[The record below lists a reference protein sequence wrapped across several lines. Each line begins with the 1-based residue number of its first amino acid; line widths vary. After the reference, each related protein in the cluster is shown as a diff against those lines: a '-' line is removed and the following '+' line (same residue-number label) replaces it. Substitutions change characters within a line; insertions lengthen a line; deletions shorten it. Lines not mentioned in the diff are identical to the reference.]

1 MTAIGV
7 TRATVLRL
15 LPKSAAVTSSK
26 VRKPCQNLLFL
37 KRPNIIA
44 QETMNCFRGFHTSR
58 PSRHGDDGD
67 LGPEVV
73 EITFINKT
81 GAETPV
87 CDQID
92 AYLLF

>member
-26 VRKPCQNLLFL
+26 VRKPCQNPLFL
-37 KRPNIIA
+37 KRPNIA
-44 QETMNCFRGFHTSR
+44 QETMNCFKGFHTSW

-73 EITFINKT
+73 EVTFIDKT

-87 CDQID
+87 CSTID
-92 AYLLF
+92 MYLL

>member
-15 LPKSAAVTSSK
+15 LPKGAAVTSGK

-73 EITFINKT
+73 EVTFIDKT

-92 AYLLF
+92 AYLF